1 MKGTIYIVAGTRRGE
16 SAFRIPT
23 AFLLACCALLFLCCS
38 FVSAAQDQQP
48 AAPTAQDQQQ
58 TASPAPTT
66 SPAPIASPAPT
77 ASPAKE
83 MPPMPAAPSEGKAII
98 CIYRPGGAVGS
109 AAHDHLYVNGVYLAT
124 LLNGEYAWTEV
135 DPGTVVVTG
144 MAKMYYGPS
153 IIMSS
158 AAAVNQTRGQAERVR
173 LQAIEGKIYYMKW
186 SSGMFASGI
195 KVVVVDP
202 ATGAKEMHKLHPS
215 KPANTGE
222 DKGDNKDAPAATP
235 QPSATP
241 AQPAATPAQP

>member
-1 MKGTIYIVAGTRRGE
+1 MKRKICVVAGTRRGT
-16 SAFRIPT
+16 SAFRNP
-23 AFLLACCALLFLCCS
+23 AAALLAFCALVLLCGS
-38 FVSAAQDQQP
+38 VAVAQDQQP
-48 AAPTAQDQQQ
+48 ATPAAQNQQPP
-58 TASPAPTT
+58 ASPG
-66 SPAPIASPAPT
+66 PA

-124 LLNGEYAWTEV
+124 LLNGEYAWVEV

-153 IIMSS
+153 VIMST
-158 AAAVNQTRGQAERVR
+158 AAAVNQTRGQAERIR
-173 LQAIEGKIYYMKW
+173 LQALEGKIYYMKW

-195 KVVVVDP
+195 KVVLVDP
-202 ATGAKEMHKLHPS
+202 ETGAKEMHKLHPS

-222 DKGDNKDAPAATP
+222 DKGETTAAPAPTT
-235 QPSATP
+235 TP
-241 AQPAATPAQP
+241 AQP

>member
-1 MKGTIYIVAGTRRGE
+1 MKRKIRIVAATRRGP
-16 SAFRIPT
+16 SAFRIP
-23 AFLLACCALLFLCCS
+23 AAILLACCALVLFCGS
-38 FVSAAQDQQP
+38 VAAAQDQQP
-48 AAPTAQDQQQ
+48 AAPAGQNQQP
-58 TASPAPTT
+58 TASPAP
-66 SPAPIASPAPT
+66 A

-124 LLNGEYAWTEV
+124 LLNGEYAWVEV

-153 IIMSS
+153 VIMST
-158 AAAVNQTRGQAERVR
+158 AAAVNQTRGQAERIR
-173 LQAIEGKIYYMKW
+173 LQALEGKIYYMKW

-195 KVVVVDP
+195 KVVLVDP
-202 ATGAKEMHKLHPS
+202 GTGAKEMHKLHPS

-222 DKGDNKDAPAATP
+222 DKGDTTTAPASTT
-235 QPSATP
+235 TP
-241 AQPAATPAQP
+241 AQP

>member
-1 MKGTIYIVAGTRRGE
+1 MHNIAYRIVAGTRRGK
-16 SAFRIPT
+16 SGFRMPAIV
-23 AFLLACCALLFLCCS
+23 LLACCALLLFCGS
-38 FVSAAQDQQP
+38 VVAVAQDQPQAPPAGQGQP
-48 AAPTAQDQQQ
+48 PTAQ
-58 TASPAPTT
+58 
-66 SPAPIASPAPT
+66 
-77 ASPAKE
+77 PAKE

-135 DPGTVVVTG
+135 APGTVVVTG

-158 AAAVNQTRGQAERVR
+158 AAAVNQTRGQAERLR
-173 LQAIEGKIYYMKW
+173 LQALEGKIYYMRW

-195 KVVVVDP
+195 KVTMVDP
-202 ATGAKEMHKLHPS
+202 ATGAKETHRLHPS

-222 DKGDNKDAPAATP
+222 DKDDTSAPP
-235 QPSATP
+235 QPTTPP
-241 AQPAATPAQP
+241 AQPPAAPAQP